1 MCHQSHQYLLLEEN
15 NILKFNFF
23 FLYFIKQFCLL
34 SFFIFAVIFNN
45 ETLAQS
51 VKEDFLY
58 NIQWGNVTVGKV
70 IVNLTLDDNKII
82 VKANTKTQ
90 GFVNTFYQYKSE
102 LISNS
107 SKLENIWYPNK
118 FSTNGIYDD
127 KKRFSSLIWN
137 NDNKFLNY
145 EIDPIL
151 DLKKVH
157 NVTKT
162 SLVNVIDPITAII
175 KVIERIKK
183 NEPCNMK
190 LNIFD
195 GRRRYDLLTKE
206 LGKTILK
213 NDRPKSYNGNAT
225 ICGTKI
231 IPIGGHRLKSKWKSE
246 EDNFDDFKIFFGR
259 TVSGVLFP
267 VRVDLERWFGKI
279 TVRLL
284 NSDI

>member
-1 MCHQSHQYLLLEEN
+1 MCQQSHQYLLLEEN
-15 NILKFNFF
+15 NIPKSNFF

-34 SFFIFAVIFNN
+34 SFFIFAVIFTK

-58 NIQWGNVTVGKV
+58 NIQWGNVTVGKA
-70 IVNLTLDDNKII
+70 IVNLTLENNKI
-82 VKANTKTQ
+82 VVEAKTKTE
-90 GFVNTFYQYKSE
+90 GVIDTFYQYKSE
-102 LISNS
+102 LKSNS
-107 SKLENIWYPNK
+107 YKSENNWYPNQ

-127 KKRFSSLIWN
+127 KKRFSSLIW
-137 NDNKFLNY
+137 DKGTKFLNY

-183 NEPCNMK
+183 NEPCNIK

-231 IPIGGHRLKSKWKSE
+231 IPIGGHRLKSKWKPE

-267 VRVDLERWFGKI
+267 VRVDLERWFGTI

>member
-34 SFFIFAVIFNN
+34 SFFIFAVIFTN

-90 GFVNTFYQYKSE
+90 GFVNTFYEYKSE

-107 SKLENIWYPNK
+107 SKLENFWYPNK

-127 KKRFSSLIWN
+127 NKRFSSLTWN
-137 NDNKFLNY
+137 
-145 EIDPIL
+145 
-151 DLKKVH
+151 
-157 NVTKT
+157 
-162 SLVNVIDPITAII
+162 
-175 KVIERIKK
+175 
-183 NEPCNMK
+183 
-190 LNIFD
+190 
-195 GRRRYDLLTKE
+195 KE
-206 LGKTILK
+206 
-213 NDRPKSYNGNAT
+213 Y
-225 ICGTKI
+225 
-231 IPIGGHRLKSKWKSE
+231 
-246 EDNFDDFKIFFGR
+246 
-259 TVSGVLFP
+259 
-267 VRVDLERWFGKI
+267 
-279 TVRLL
+279 
-284 NSDI
+284 